1 MNNLEKLYAA
11 AMDML
16 DTDKAGY
23 KIKGKNKEG
32 YPMLECKDGSHSI
45 EFITFNLGH
54 VEEE

>member
-1 MNNLEKLYAA
+1 MDNLEKLYAA

-54 VEEE
+54 VKEE